1 MIPTP
6 TRPVA
11 APLVLL
17 ALLAASV
24 LLAAS
29 TLLAAPAAA
38 AASDGDAPLLGFTAE
53 GSAAQR
59 DLERRL
65 DALVDKDNL
74 RAWMERLAARP
85 HHLGSPW
92 DRENARFMAGLFDS
106 WGYETEIEEF
116 LVPFPVPTA
125 RTVEM
130 LEPEPYTAAIDEPAI
145 PEDSTSGQKDEQ
157 LPLYNAYSA
166 AGDVT
171 GELVY
176 VNYGVPDDYEELA
189 RRGIDVAGKL
199 VIARYGGSWRGIK
212 PKVAA
217 EHGAVGCILYSDP
230 RDDGYFV
237 GDAYPEGGYRNRHS
251 GQRGS
256 VMDMPRYAGD
266 PTTPGRGS
274 VAGVQRTP
282 ADPIENI
289 EDAPT
294 ITEIPVLPIPWS
306 DALPLLE
313 ALGGPVAPEAWR
325 GALPLTYHL
334 GPGPAKV
341 RLALDFDWRMT
352 TVYDVIARWP
362 GAELPDEW
370 VLRGNHHDAWVN
382 GAADPVSGMVTVLE
396 EARVVAELARAG
408 HPPKR
413 TLVYAGWGAEEEGLI
428 GSTEWAETHADAL
441 REKAVAYINTDGY
454 GRGFFGA
461 GGSHSLERLVNQ
473 VAAEVPDPDTGATLA
488 ERHRAALRATGDE
501 ETRAELRERADLRID
516 ALGSGSDYTPFLQH
530 LGIASLNLGF
540 GGHGDYGQYHSAY
553 DSIDHYQRF
562 MDPGYLYGAAMV
574 STAGRLTLRLAN
586 ADLLPLRFGN
596 AAETY
601 AGYLDDLMTRTD
613 AMRKET
619 EAHNRRIDDGV
630 WELFADPTETLL
642 PPERKDPVPFLAFAP
657 LQNAVARVSE
667 AASRYDRAVEALAGR
682 EDPLPADTRNEVN
695 RLLRG
700 AERTL
705 TRPEG
710 LPDRPWYVHHVYAPG
725 FYTGYGVKTLPTVRE
740 AIEQRRWDQVEEQ
753 IHRTADV
760 LRAYAERIDAAAVLL
775 ER

>member
-1 MIPTP
+1 MTSPILS
-6 TRPVA
+6 A
-11 APLVLL
+11 AAL
-17 ALLAASV
+17 AT
-24 LLAAS
+24 
-29 TLLAAPAAA
+29 TLLLAAA
-38 AASDGDAPLLGFTAE
+38 AAPAQASDTDALWGFSPEA
-53 GSAAQR
+53 SAAQR
-59 DLERRL
+59 DLEQRL
-65 DALVDKDNL
+65 DELIDKDNL
-74 RAWMERLAARP
+74 RTWMERLAARP

-92 DRENARFMAGLFDS
+92 DRQNAEFMAELFRS
-106 WGYETEIEEF
+106 WGYQTEIEEF
-116 LVPFPVPTA
+116 RVPFPVPTA

-130 LEPEPYTAAIDEPAI
+130 LKPEPYAASLTEPAL
-145 PEDSTSGQKDEQ
+145 PEDSTSDQIDER

-176 VNYGVPDDYEELA
+176 VNYGIPEDYEELA
-189 RRGIDVAGKL
+189 RRGIDVEGKM

-237 GDAYPEGGYRNRHS
+237 GDTYPAGGYRNRHS

-256 VMDMPRYAGD
+256 VMDMPRYPGD

-274 VAGVQRTP
+274 VEGVERTP
-282 ADPIENI
+282 ANALEDI

-294 ITEIPVLPIPWS
+294 ITEIPVLPISWS
-306 DALPLLE
+306 DAKPLLE
-313 ALGGPVAPEAWR
+313 HLGGPVAPAGWR

-341 RLALDFDWRMT
+341 RLAVEFEWRMAT
-352 TVYDVIARWP
+352 AYDVIARWP
-362 GAELPDEW
+362 GAERPDEW

-382 GAADPVSGMVTVLE
+382 GAADPVSGMVAVLE

-413 TLVYAGWGAEEEGLI
+413 TLVYAGWGAEEQGLL
-428 GSTEWAETHADAL
+428 GSTEWAETHADEL
-441 REKAVAYINTDGY
+441 RDKAVAYINTDGF
-454 GRGFFGA
+454 GRGFLGV
-461 GGSHSLERLVNQ
+461 GGSHSLERLVQQ
-473 VAAEVPDPDTGATLA
+473 VADDVTDPDTGVSVL
-488 ERHRAALRATGDE
+488 ERRRAMLRVTGDE
-501 ETRAELRERADLRID
+501 ATRRELRERSDLRID

-530 LGIASLNLGF
+530 LGIASLNLGY
-540 GGHGDYGQYHSAY
+540 GGHADYGQYHSAY

-562 MDPGYLYGAAMV
+562 MDPGYRYGAAVV

-586 ADLLPLRFGN
+586 ADVLPLRFGN

-601 AGYLDDLMTRTD
+601 AGYLDEIMTLADT
-613 AMRKET
+613 MRRET
-619 EAHNRRIDDGV
+619 EAHNARIDDGV
-630 WELFADPTETLL
+630 WELFADPEETLL
-642 PPERKDPVPFLAFAP
+642 PPERKDPVPHLPFAA
-657 LQNAVARVSE
+657 LQNAMDRVKE
-667 AASRYDRAVEALAGR
+667 AAGRYDRALETLTER
-682 EDPLPADTRNEVN
+682 ERPLPAETRDEVN

-705 TRPEG
+705 TREQG

-740 AIEQRRWDQVEEQ
+740 AIEQRDWAQAEEQ
-753 IHRTADV
+753 IEVTAGV
-760 LRAYAERIDAAAVLL
+760 LRAFAERIDAAAVLL
-775 ER
+775 EGE